1 MGIIMD
7 KHRKAFKKMRRQG
20 IPVPTLRLFDA
31 VTKSIKKIYND
42 NLDLIQKELLEK
54 AEKYDLSKEKS
65 IIIKDSAYNLIEYLE
80 KIRSGLESIPVR
92 GATITAGKIEDNEN
106 IKQLQRILKG
116 QFESSEKTFFRE
128 FYQDGD
134 DRVMNFLISFSLDKD
149 KIFQSK
155 IDRLRELYINN
166 AVERIAG
173 EQNELKK
180 SFLEKVTK
188 WVEGEEKELD
198 VKDLIK
204 QMKKTSAREAKFF
217 SRDQFCRFNKSLLIA
232 SLEEAGC
239 EYVIWRTV
247 KDGAV
252 RDTHRELEGKI
263 FHIDNLPEEIDD
275 YNCRCGLTP
284 IWQEDYAKYGI
295 AA

>member
-1 MGIIMD
+1 VD
-7 KHRKAFKKMRRQG
+7 KHKKAFQVMRRKG

-31 VTKSIKKIYND
+31 VTRSIKKIYND
-42 NLDLIQKELLEK
+42 NLDLIQSELLEN
-54 AEKYDLSKEKS
+54 AEKYDLNKEKS

-155 IDRLRELYINN
+155 IDKLRELYINN

-180 SFLEKVTK
+180 SFLEKMTK

-217 SRDQFCRFNKSLLIA
+217 ARDQFCRFNKSLLIA
-232 SLEEAGC
+232 SLKEAGC
-239 EYVIWRTV
+239 EYVIWSTV
-247 KDGAV
+247 RDQAV
-252 RDTHRELEGKI
+252 RETHRALEGKI

-275 YNCRCGLTP
+275 YSCRCSLIP

>member
-1 MGIIMD
+1 VD
-7 KHRKAFKKMRRQG
+7 KHKKAFQVMRRKG

-31 VTKSIKKIYND
+31 VTRSIKKIYND
-42 NLDLIQKELLEK
+42 NLDIIQKELLEN
-54 AEKYDLSKEKS
+54 AEKYDLNKEKS

-155 IDRLRELYINN
+155 IDRLRDLYINN

-180 SFLEKVTK
+180 SFLEKMTK

-217 SRDQFCRFNKSLLIA
+217 ARDTFCKFNKSLLIA

-239 EYVIWRTV
+239 QRVIWRTV
-247 KDGAV
+247 KDQAV
-252 RDTHRELEGKI
+252 REEHRKLEGKI
-263 FHIDNLPEEIDD
+263 FDINNLPDETWD
-275 YNCRCGLTP
+275 YNCRCGYEP
-284 IWQEDYAKYGI
+284 IWD
-295 AA
+295 

>member
-1 MGIIMD
+1 
-7 KHRKAFKKMRRQG
+7 MRRKG
-20 IPVPTLRLFDA
+20 IPVPTLRLFDT
-31 VTKSIKKIYND
+31 VTRSIKKIYND
-42 NLDLIQKELLEK
+42 NLDLIQSELLEN
-54 AEKYDLSKEKS
+54 AEKYDLNKEKS
-65 IIIKDSAYNLIEYLE
+65 TIIKDSAYNLIEYLE

-92 GATITAGKIEDNEN
+92 GATIIAGKIEDNEN

-149 KIFQSK
+149 KVFQSK

-166 AVERIAG
+166 AIERIAG

-180 SFLEKVTK
+180 SFLEKMTK

-232 SLEEAGC
+232 SLKEAGC
-239 EYVIWRTV
+239 QYVIWSTV
-247 KDGAV
+247 RDQAV
-252 RDTHRELEGKI
+252 RETHRALEGKI

-275 YNCRCGLTP
+275 YLCRCSLIP